1 MAEKNR
7 TAMRISLIAIM
18 TAIVAV
24 FTLVI
29 RIPSPI
35 GGYISLCDAAVTFAS
50 YAFGPVTGFIA
61 GGLGTAFADLIG
73 GYPQW
78 ALISFIVHGF
88 EAFIIGLMVKN
99 GTSSGTIKSI
109 VSILIGTVMAV
120 LAIAL
125 GGYIFSS
132 LFADGSFIKEGSE
145 HAALT
150 IALSLIVL
158 SIFLGFLLKGRDSVI
173 AGVIAVVLAV
183 IIVSLGYLTLTTLFG
198 LTVVSEA
205 LLEVPGNIAQSSV
218 GAVIGLILYS
228 AVRKGFRNLD
238 TLRW

>member
-125 GGYIFSS
+125 SGYIFSS
-132 LFADGSFIKEGSE
+132 LFTDGSFIKEGSE

-173 AGVIAVVLAV
+173 GVIAVVLAV
-183 IIVSLGYLTLTTLFG
+183 TIVSLGYLTLTTLFG

>member
-125 GGYIFSS
+125 SGYIFSS
-132 LFADGSFIKEGSE
+132 LFTDGSFIKEGSE

-158 SIFLGFLLKGRDSVI
+158 SIFLGFLKGRDSVI

>member
-1 MAEKNR
+1 MAERNR

-35 GGYISLCDAAVTFAS
+35 GGYISLCDAAVVFAS

-78 ALISFIVHGF
+78 AAISFIVHGF
-88 EAFIIGLMVKN
+88 EAFIIGLMVRN
-99 GTSSGTIKSI
+99 GSSTGAIKSV
-109 VSILIGTVMAV
+109 VSILTGVVMAI
-120 LAIAL
+120 LAIVL
-125 GGYIFSS
+125 SLYLFSS
-132 LFADGSFIKEGSE
+132 LFTAETFLNEGSE
-145 HAALT
+145 HTAFS

-158 SIFLGFLLKGRDSVI
+158 SFVISFLLKGDDSMISSVVAI
-173 AGVIAVVLAV
+173 VLAV
-183 IIVSLGYLTLTTLFG
+183 VIVSLGYLSLTTLFG
-198 LTVVSEA
+198 LTIISEA
-205 LLEVPGNIAQSSV
+205 ILEVPGNIAQSSV
-218 GAVIGLILYS
+218 GAVIGLVLYS